1 MYPYCFMDKQTNEE
15 KMTEMLNAFSSFYEV
30 FNKMSEDEMKEEYS
44 KISKEVEEDY
54 SKEKEDRMSRMYV
67 MMEYMS
73 GGFR

>member
-1 MYPYCFMDKQTNEE
+1 MDKQTNEE